1 MTQEFPPHP
10 PTALFRP
17 RAAASSRNPRQA
29 MRHFRP
35 IDLLQT
41 SHTRCCLAI
50 PTPFTRVSKSTFPDE
65 ALTQS
70 RREPEI
76 LEARHA

>member
-1 MTQEFPPHP
+1 
-10 PTALFRP
+10 
-17 RAAASSRNPRQA
+17 

-50 PTPFTRVSKSTFPDE
+50 PTPFTRASKSTFPDE
-65 ALTQS
+65 SLTQS